1 MSVREHIASVLN
13 KRIKIDKVTSQ
24 ASLAS
29 SLDVSESAVSKMMRT
44 GQIDIDNILK
54 LCELIMVSPNEL
66 LGYDENPVDHEVLDI
81 INSDPELKKFILSR
95 RANK

>member
-44 GQIDIDNILK
+44 GQIDIDNI
-54 LCELIMVSPNEL
+54 
-66 LGYDENPVDHEVLDI
+66 VDFYNIFLFIDI
-81 INSDPELKKFILSR
+81 TDVCV
-95 RANK
+95 